1 MIPGSHKGPLYTHF
15 EDGAFVSGITD
26 PAFDDSSAVHIEVPS
41 GGASFHHPL
50 TVHGSSANLS
60 KRSRRMLCFNYS
72 AADSWPLFGV
82 GGHEFTNHGPVDWE
96 RYCSTVVKGE
106 PSVFPRM
113 KAMPVCIPIPFES
126 GFDIYQHQSE
136 SAADVSDQ
144 QK

>member
-1 MIPGSHKGPLYTHF
+1 MIPGSHKGPLYSHF

-72 AADSWPLFGV
+72 AADSWPLIGV